1 MTNIQFHSDRDSLAE
16 SVARQFIESGVDAIQ
31 KKGIFSTA
39 LAGGSTPKAAY
50 ELLSS
55 SEFATQL
62 DWSKVQI
69 FWGDERCVPP
79 DHPDSNYLMTYETL
93 IKKIPIP
100 AENVHRIQGE
110 LEPSEGAKKY
120 EEEIRTYLGET
131 PQLDLVL
138 LGMGDDGH
146 TASLFPGTKPI
157 YENTKLAAATYVQ
170 KLSSWRI
177 TLTPVMI
184 NQALN
189 ITFIVAGANKAQTL
203 RQVLEGKYNPNV
215 YPSQIIHPIA
225 GSLTWLIDDAAGQY
239 LERYKTK

>member
-1 MTNIQFHSDRDSLAE
+1 MKHIKFHSNPGSLAE
-16 SVARQFIESGVDAIQ
+16 SVVRQFIKLGEDAIL

-55 SEFATQL
+55 REFATQL

-79 DHPDSNYLMTYETL
+79 DHPDSNYLMTYEAL
-93 IKKIPIP
+93 IKKIQIP
-100 AENVHRIQGE
+100 AENVHRMRGE
-110 LEPSEGAKKY
+110 FEPTEGAKKY
-120 EEEIRTYLGET
+120 DKELRTHLAEI

-146 TASLFPGTKPI
+146 TASLFPGTQPI
-157 YENTKLAAATYVQ
+157 YENTKLAAANYVQ

-184 NQALN
+184 NQARN
-189 ITFIVAGANKAQTL
+189 ISFIVAGANKAQTL
-203 RQVLEGKYNPNV
+203 RQVLEGKYNPTV
-215 YPSQIIHPIA
+215 YPSQIIQPIT
-225 GSLTWLIDDAAGQY
+225 GNLNWLIDDAAGQY
-239 LERYKTK
+239 LALNN